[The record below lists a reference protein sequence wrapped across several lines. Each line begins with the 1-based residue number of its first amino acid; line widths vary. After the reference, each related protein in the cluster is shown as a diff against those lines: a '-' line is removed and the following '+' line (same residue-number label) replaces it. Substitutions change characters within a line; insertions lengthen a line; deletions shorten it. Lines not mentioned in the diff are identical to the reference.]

1 MIGIVDYGLGNVQ
14 AFANIYKRLNI
25 AASLVSTAESLAHVD
40 HIILPGVGSF
50 DWAMQRLQRSGLRQ
64 VLDHQVL
71 EKNIP
76 VLGVCVGMQ
85 MMARSSQEGSEPGL
99 GWIDA
104 EVRRFSFTSDYNHF
118 ILPHMGWNDVT
129 SVRSSLLLDH
139 LNSESRFYFLHSYY
153 FSPGHELD
161 VIATSNYG
169 GDFACAVQSSNCYGV
184 QFHPEKSHGWGIQLL
199 KNFAEI

>member
-50 DWAMQRLQRSGLRQ
+50 DWAMQRLQRTGLRQ

-85 MMARSSQEGSEPGL
+85 MMAHPVKVVSRASVGSMPKSDDFL
-99 GWIDA
+99 S
-104 EVRRFSFTSDYNHF
+104 RRIT
-118 ILPHMGWNDVT
+118 IT
-129 SVRSSLLLDH
+129 
-139 LNSESRFYFLHSYY
+139 
-153 FSPGHELD
+153 
-161 VIATSNYG
+161 
-169 GDFACAVQSSNCYGV
+169 
-184 QFHPEKSHGWGIQLL
+184 
-199 KNFAEI
+199 